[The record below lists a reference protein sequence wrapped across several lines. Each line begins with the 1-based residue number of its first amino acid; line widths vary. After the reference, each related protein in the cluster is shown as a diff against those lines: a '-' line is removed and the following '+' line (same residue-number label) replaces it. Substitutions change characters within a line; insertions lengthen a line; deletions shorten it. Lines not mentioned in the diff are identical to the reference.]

1 MRSNRQRTR
10 RAVLAGALAAC
21 MAAAATQASAEYYY
35 VYPTSGTLT
44 QVYWT
49 PVSYTSSGYHKALD
63 IASPAGQPIV
73 AARGG
78 SVSFAG
84 WSTVGYGNLVILNH
98 ESSYQSYYAH
108 NSSFTSKTGDPVTVN
123 QTIAIQG
130 STGNSTGPHCHW
142 EIRRYGAPLYLPGK
156 VYEKVTRS
164 APLNYVYSG
173 LTPLD
178 GAPPPPP
185 PLPTAKAYS
194 VTASALNVRSGPS
207 SGYSIIGQIANGQ
220 IYVSP
225 EQSNGWNKIWY
236 AGNTGWCS
244 GTYMTQVPGVT
255 VQKVTS
261 TTLNVR
267 SGPGTGYSIVGT
279 AHLDE
284 MYYAH
289 STSAG
294 WWGLYFG
301 GSSQRWFSGA
311 YTTAVT
317 LP

>member
-1 MRSNRQRTR
+1 MRHLSF
-10 RAVLAGALAAC
+10 AALALAVV
-21 MAAAATQASAEYYY
+21 AAPAGAEYYY

-49 PVSYTSSGYHKALD
+49 PVTYTSSGYHKALD

-108 NSSFTSKTGDPVTVN
+108 NTSFTTGTGSAVAVN
-123 QTIAIQG
+123 QQIAVQG

-142 EIRRYGAPLYLPGK
+142 EIRRYGSLLYLPGK
-156 VYEKVTRS
+156 VYEKVVRS

-185 PLPTAKAYS
+185 PAPTAKAFS
-194 VTASALNVRSGPS
+194 VTASSLNVRSGPGT
-207 SGYSIIGQIANGQ
+207 GYAIIGTVSSGQ

-225 EQSNGWNKIWY
+225 EQSGGWNKIWY
-236 AGNTGWCS
+236 AGNSGWCS
-244 GTYMTQVPGVT
+244 GAYMSALSGVT

-261 TTLNVR
+261 STLNVR

-279 AHLDE
+279 ARLDE

-289 STSAG
+289 SSSAG
-294 WWGLYFG
+294 WWGICFG
-301 GSSQRWFSGA
+301 GSSQRWFSGG